1 MRHYIQTLS
10 RPAVAG
16 YLAGFIILGV
26 LYVYAFGLE
35 RFKPETI
42 RDYILALG
50 YWGPFLYILAN
61 AVRPFFLFPAMVLA
75 VAGGLAFGPLAGTVY
90 LVIGTALGA
99 ALVFAAARRLGR
111 DWFRK
116 SRPAWLPLEAL
127 DDRAVRHGF
136 RTVLLLRLAP
146 VLPWDAVSVLVGLS
160 PVRFRPYLAATALGS
175 VPGALA
181 FSYCGDILRQ
191 SLFAALVIAAI
202 VIAISLGLRVP
213 LRKNR
218 LFRHYQSRQL

>member
-35 RFKPETI
+35 RFTPETV
-42 RDYILALG
+42 RDTVLSMG
-50 YWGPFLYILAN
+50 YWSPLLYILAN

-99 ALVFAAARRLGR
+99 ALVFATARLLGR
-111 DWFRK
+111 DRLRGA
-116 SRPAWLPLEAL
+116 RPAWLPIEEL
-127 DDRAVRHGF
+127 DDRAARHGF
-136 RTVLLLRLAP
+136 RTILLLRLAP
-146 VLPWDAVSVLVGLS
+146 VLPWDAVSVLAGLS
-160 PVRFRPYLAATALGS
+160 RVSFRPYAAATVLGS
-175 VPGALA
+175 IPGALA

-191 SLFAALVIAAI
+191 SLFTALALAALIVAA
-202 VIAISLGLRVP
+202 SLYLRGP
-213 LRKNR
+213 LRR
-218 LFRHYQSRQL
+218 AGLFDQFTLRR